1 MEGPLRADEKLRESL
16 INIIVESW
24 RFVRDF
30 DQMLSKQ
37 MGVNEQVPYRN
48 KMRWFL
54 KQIERSLDI
63 ANIQMLN
70 LEGQVFDVGMAVH
83 PLNSEE
89 FDANDVLIVDRMIE
103 PLLMGREGT
112 VLKMGTVTL
121 RRDQK

>member
-1 MEGPLRADEKLRESL
+1 M
-16 INIIVESW
+16 ESW